1 MYIMTKRRRKGNK
14 KRGTRKLFKFI
25 KNRRQRIKQRGRK
38 FRRTFRKRRK
48 QLNLR
53 FRSLR
58 RGGGGGKKRRR
69 RPSKKKKK
77 KKYGPSPRPA
87 PPVAAAAAAKKAQ
100 KTADKKKII
109 ADKAVEKAAASKTT
123 ADQKQKLAND
133 AKTKL
138 QMKSSSSKK
147 KPSLKKAI
155 SKVQA
160 MQKVA
165 NTKKVKA
172 ATDAKKAEQAKKEAQ
187 IAKQK
192 AATTAAKLLSAK
204 AKAKAQTR
212 KKGKMVA
219 SAAAAEA
226 RSRKNKTRKKQA
238 VPVGGPASA
247 AGAPSVAAR
256 KAAFRAKQAKK
267 KGATSKP
274 AAPAPKKTAAPKPAA
289 PAPKKTAAPKPAA
302 KSPKPQCNPF
312 IIATTPCKTLKKQYH
327 NASRKGCHPDKGGSD
342 IDFQT
347 LKENYDAQDKWC
359 TKGGQGSRPKVLGK
373 DQWNC
378 SKKPGYPDTWDKA
391 KKKCNPKK
399 AATSAKERPRAQ
411 PAARAPR
418 QPAPTASKPQQQT
431 KSGEGGLGGS
441 SLSAPVMKG
450 ATKLPVRDSDVF
462 HKGDVIRIG
471 ARGASEVRSV
481 IGHGSI
487 ILNSPLTGNYPEG
500 TPVTIIEHAHAPP
513 PTPAEKAQKEA
524 TEKAHKEAVEKA
536 RKEAA
541 EKARKEAEDKAR
553 QEAAKK
559 KKQGEKCGDNADC
572 ASNVCSITLRTCST
586 EEAERALQ
594 KKEENQITTLTKQLK
609 QRATPK
615 SGAAAKIELSPA
627 AKKEVQE
634 KFASPPDSKGNR
646 IVILKITGEQI
657 GPSGSEGT
665 VVRVNSGLSAPN
677 SVAAT
682 GTAVKEGMDK

>member
-267 KGATSKP
+267 KGATS
-274 AAPAPKKTAAPKPAA
+274 KPAA